1 MFVYCVFNHLCFPVT
16 LQSTLILT
24 GICPAG
30 QSRHYCQDHVFF
42 IFLVRSIPPSAFNT
56 TQCVQYHPVCTR
68 MQADP
73 STTFWIIGLSD
84 RQTTVRVSEQ
94 EHPRVPLHTVHLRFL
109 TQLWVLSP
117 TEILRCLCR
126 CRVSLVERKRSA
138 EDWWTALFHGVEKNH
153 GCGL

>member
-1 MFVYCVFNHLCFPVT
+1 MSCLCIVYLITCVFQLPYSPLWSSLEFV
-16 LQSTLILT
+16 QQDK
-24 GICPAG
+24 AG
-30 QSRHYCQDHVFF
+30 TTVRIMFF
-42 IFLVRSIPPSAFNT
+42 YFSSAFNT

-126 CRVSLVERKRSA
+126 CRVSLVQRKRSA